1 MNPSWLKNHDVRS
14 FRFIPLLNTVCRAVF
29 DVDRKLFQLFF
40 YAENPFFRFLINVKL
55 LELQSEWRMRWMN
68 EVIHSLSTLLQIV
81 VMLYI
86 SDLNTQKFGSDIS
99 VFRARTVQPKRVQH
113 QLSSQSLSPRRRKKL
128 KKKKRKRKRK
138 RRRRKNLNKPRTI

>member
-1 MNPSWLKNHDVRS
+1 MLIGNCFN
-14 FRFIPLLNTVCRAVF
+14 
-29 DVDRKLFQLFF
+29 FF

-55 LELQSEWRMRWMN
+55 LELQPEWRVRWIN

-86 SDLNTQKFGSDIS
+86 SDLNTQKFWSDIS

-128 KKKKRKRKRK
+128 KKKVDSASFNSAKCYFVCKRAGIVFFCIICFSST
-138 RRRRKNLNKPRTI
+138 LGQDQLFL